1 MNYIN
6 DWGNKYQPKTQT
18 WKDIKELFKKIES
31 WGNYRDIIKA
41 IVSYEKGID
50 DDEKLDEIYEKYRYN
65 DYSLFSDYMEDIIEG
80 VEEEEENR

>member
-1 MNYIN
+1 MNYLN
-6 DWGNKYQPKTQT
+6 DWGNQYQPKTQN
-18 WKDIKELFKKIES
+18 WKDLKEVFKKIES

-41 IVSYEKGID
+41 IISYEKGID

-80 VEEEEENR
+80 VDEL